1 MSAHASPFL
10 GRPAGLPLGA
20 PGRNRPVSSRLFAG
34 FSRLS
39 SIYDNI
45 LAFSEKVKKRFFLHS
60 YSEIRAAE
68 YNPRTI
74 TPEALK
80 LIRENIKRVGLNVLS
95 GHQRLACLDVLNG
108 KKEDYEITVSL
119 VELTEQQEKEQNIFM
134 NNPFAMGEYDQE
146 KLPELLKGINIDFS
160 GFSAADVHR
169 EWGEDILKDKPEAL
183 LEMSKKIDE
192 FSATMTAFKEKSNK
206 RDDDMDFYLVLV
218 FKSYEDRKAY
228 TDKYGLPD
236 DLFQDP
242 STLTDRITTGD
253 VSQAPCPAE

>member
-1 MSAHASPFL
+1 METNEK
-10 GRPAGLPLGA
+10 RPA
-20 PGRNRPVSSRLFAG
+20 F
-34 FSRLS
+34 
-39 SIYDNI
+39 
-45 LAFSEKVKKRFFLHS
+45 EKFVIVTLKRS
-60 YSEIRAAE
+60 DIRAAE

-80 LIRENIKRVGLNVLS
+80 LLRANIKRVGLLDPIIVNKTTMNVVS

-119 VELTEQQEKEQNIFM
+119 VELTEQQEKEQNIFL
-134 NNPFAMGEYDQE
+134 NNPFAQGEFDQI
-146 KLPELLKGINIDFS
+146 KLPDLLKEINIDFS

-169 EWGEDILKDKPEAL
+169 EFGENVLADKPEAL

-192 FSATMTAFKEKSNK
+192 FSETMTAFKEKSNK

-218 FKSYEDRKAY
+218 FKNYEERKAY
-228 TDKYGLPD
+228 TDKYALPD

-242 STLTDRITTGD
+242 ATLTDRITSGGTPPTPD
-253 VSQAPCPAE
+253 PTV